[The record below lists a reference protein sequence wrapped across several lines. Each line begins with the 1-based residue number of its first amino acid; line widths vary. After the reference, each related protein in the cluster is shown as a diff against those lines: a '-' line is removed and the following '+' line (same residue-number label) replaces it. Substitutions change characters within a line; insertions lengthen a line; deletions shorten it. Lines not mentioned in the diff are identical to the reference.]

1 VDPSE
6 VLPSE
11 NVHPRRARLG
21 RERSTVEGWPADEAV
36 GPQPVAEFN
45 GDNLPDIALP
55 EEEIERAPK
64 AIEALPKAAAGVR

>member
-1 VDPSE
+1 
-6 VLPSE
+6 
-11 NVHPRRARLG
+11 LG
-21 RERSTVEGWPADEAV
+21 RERSTVEGWDEAV

-45 GDNLPDIALP
+45 DDNLPDIALP